1 MAAHQRNRFYLLVR
15 RALISGLSQDPGI
28 RKSSTSMSYQHIVT
42 EIHGGVG
49 LIRFNRPQARNAL
62 TFAMYERLYAL
73 CGEIVADESLRAVV
87 FAGAGGKAF
96 VAGTDIGEFEA
107 FTTPEHGLHYEER
120 MDAIIGAVERLPVPT
135 IAALRGACTGGG
147 LALASACDLRVA
159 APDAR
164 IGFPMART
172 LGNCLAA
179 RNLARMID
187 LIGPAPL
194 KELLFTAELM
204 DAQRAYQLGF
214 HTEVVATPEALDDR
228 VAALATLVAGNAPLT
243 VRATKETMRRIA
255 EQGRNVDDRDVLLSC
270 YRSNDFREGMT
281 AFFEKR
287 PARWTGK

>member
-1 MAAHQRNRFYLLVR
+1 LPTSQRERSGPHNDEIVVER
-15 RALISGLSQDPGI
+15 RGAVL
-28 RKSSTSMSYQHIVT
+28 YVT
-42 EIHGGVG
+42 
-49 LIRFNRPQARNAL
+49 FNRPQARNAL

-73 CGEIVADESLRAVV
+73 CGEIAADEALRAVV

-96 VAGTDIGEFEA
+96 VAGTDIGEFKA
-107 FTTPEHGLHYEER
+107 FTTPEHGLRYEER

-164 IGFPMART
+164 IGFPIART

-179 RNLARMID
+179 RNLTRMID

-204 DAQRAYQLGF
+204 DAPRAYQLGF
-214 HTEVVATPEALDDR
+214 LNEVVATPAALDDR

-243 VRATKETMRRIA
+243 IRATKETMRRIA
-255 EQGRNVDDRDVLLSC
+255 EHGGNVDDRDVLLSC

-281 AFFEKR
+281 AFLEKR
-287 PARWTGK
+287 PARWTGR